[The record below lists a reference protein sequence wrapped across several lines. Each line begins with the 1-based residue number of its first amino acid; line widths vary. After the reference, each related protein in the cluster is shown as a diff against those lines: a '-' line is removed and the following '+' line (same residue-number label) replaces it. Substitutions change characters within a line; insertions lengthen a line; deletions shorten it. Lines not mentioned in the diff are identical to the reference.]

1 MASPKRRIQ
10 TSSTDWRKLLSNI
23 HRNTTTGTVD
33 KLFEDDYFAFELI
46 KTLHEDSVDVTV
58 KMDFLSILEQ
68 YGSDHVDTNSLD
80 QVVSLLLDLLRDY
93 RSHMEDL
100 RFVSQLLLT
109 TTTFVLQNDLMGL
122 LLGYR
127 DRLVKLVREERTDIF
142 QDYASLLAAVLT
154 NLAAQLAEPKSIS
167 AEDIVPH
174 LSFLMDNSFLFTPE
188 GLWPIV
194 LSVVALV
201 KSTVH
206 VAPTIFKPLMLHNMA
221 TFDPCLFHMDLY
233 IQEEFHGEIL
243 TKEEESMLQR
253 RLVSNIQLLSL
264 PPALR
269 LLLLQWLK
277 PQMKPVS
284 INSEA
289 ELNTNVVARI
299 IQQHMHPSVFD
310 SLDIH
315 IDKLTIWVGSLPVGQ
330 DQGLIND
337 IHYLKRLTLTTGNE
351 QVAVGLYRV
360 LYASLQ
366 HHKTQA
372 VANIILKI
380 TQDLVVDYPHLIP
393 VILDFLLAVK
403 ENIGERVIYMDAL
416 SSLHSQVLNSTKE
429 EVLSQFRFFLQV
441 LSIAAQQQDI
451 SQIKTLRFLLGLV
464 RCARDQSK
472 CTWELGTSILAT
484 CRSMLLHHSTSCFYY
499 EMGELLLEMMI
510 SFTDS
515 EISNRARLQYSL
527 LTNAC
532 DEKIRE
538 VLGAKL
544 LGGNAFSQ
552 NITSLLSG
560 SLHPPMRTEI
570 IYIDEPLISWK
581 GRLENYYNNLSNLR
595 TELIAH
601 YLVSL
606 DESMDDNQIF
616 AITFEVD
623 VGTEVFEEMKKKV
636 DLAIQLVP
644 KLPKPC
650 ELRTNAVFFT
660 ENYNTVSCPMV
671 PLQLTFIDLALPV
684 PWEQLGVTSVQE
696 KHLVFDALWKR
707 FTTATKIAD
716 GIESLQ
722 VVKCI
727 RSKLRET
734 WGSFHLPDLNGN
746 DGNIS

>member
-109 TTTFVLQNDLMGL
+109 TTTFVLQNDLMNSEFCTSLVIMLWEMISKTNDIPTRRLRGCACQCLRQIEMRSPGL

-581 GRLENYYNNLSNLR
+581 
-595 TELIAH
+595 
-601 YLVSL
+601 
-606 DESMDDNQIF
+606 
-616 AITFEVD
+616 
-623 VGTEVFEEMKKKV
+623 
-636 DLAIQLVP
+636 DL
-644 KLPKPC
+644 
-650 ELRTNAVFFT
+650 
-660 ENYNTVSCPMV
+660 
-671 PLQLTFIDLALPV
+671 
-684 PWEQLGVTSVQE
+684 
-696 KHLVFDALWKR
+696 H
-707 FTTATKIAD
+707 
-716 GIESLQ
+716 
-722 VVKCI
+722 
-727 RSKLRET
+727 
-734 WGSFHLPDLNGN
+734 
-746 DGNIS
+746 